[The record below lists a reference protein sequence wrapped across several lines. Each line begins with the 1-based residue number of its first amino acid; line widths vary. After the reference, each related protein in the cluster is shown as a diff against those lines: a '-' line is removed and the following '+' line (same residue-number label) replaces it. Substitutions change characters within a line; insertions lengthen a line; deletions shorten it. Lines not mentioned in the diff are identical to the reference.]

1 MTRTGG
7 MRRPRGPGLGARQPV
22 PRPGALPARPFFGHR
37 GGLFWA
43 KEVGLGTLQGVW
55 LFRGYTDRSRDDF
68 RLVVVSLF
76 ATLSQTTMQ

>member
-1 MTRTGG
+1 
-7 MRRPRGPGLGARQPV
+7 
-22 PRPGALPARPFFGHR
+22 
-37 GGLFWA
+37 LFWA